1 MLPAARWVI
10 GAALVTPVALA
21 AIGTAPVAAGASDD
35 SSTSASPTVSSPAPT
50 TSATPFTPEPE
61 PSPTQT
67 PASSPPSDVPL
78 TISPEM
84 AMESQLAALR
94 LPTGTVDG
102 VITPG
107 TRRGMC
113 VFRDLT
119 GYKAT
124 RNLPTPELINRITTT
139 TALPALPKRL
149 RSVKALVNLT
159 CQTAYITDGKGTV
172 LRVLPVS
179 TGKDLGPH
187 ATRTGF
193 KRVYYKVNR
202 WQRST
207 LFSEPDGR
215 PGLYRPIYFDRGIA
229 FHGVRKAIRTV
240 PQSHGCVRTWP
251 RDQDWLWNQLSVR
264 DEVFVYGNYWRGKT
278 ASLGGYGMRSEVFAS
293 SP

>member
-1 MLPAARWVI
+1 
-10 GAALVTPVALA
+10 
-21 AIGTAPVAAGASDD
+21 
-35 SSTSASPTVSSPAPT
+35 
-50 TSATPFTPEPE
+50 
-61 PSPTQT
+61 
-67 PASSPPSDVPL
+67 
-78 TISPEM
+78 
-84 AMESQLAALR
+84 
-94 LPTGTVDG
+94 
-102 VITPG
+102 
-107 TRRGMC
+107 MC

-124 RNLPTPELINRITTT
+124 RELPTPELINRITTT
-139 TALPALPKRL
+139 TTLPGLPKRL

-159 CQTAYITDGKGTV
+159 CQTAYITDGKGTI

-207 LFSEPDGR
+207 LFPEPDGR

-264 DEVFVYGNYWRGKT
+264 DEVFVYGNYWKGKS
-278 ASLGGYGMRSEVFAS
+278 AALGGYGMPRV
-293 SP
+293 